1 MREVVIDI
9 ETVSRWS
16 ELSDSQRAHLERLN
30 DASQGGT
37 AADKA
42 ALSPHS
48 GRVIVIGAR
57 DPDSGEGAVFY
68 EGRGGTAV
76 EEGYRFV
83 PCEDERTLLA
93 RFWQSVQSVHRVI
106 GWNSFTFDVPFLV
119 SRSLVHGIRPRWDW
133 APKWPEPRTHMDLK
147 DALGVYGRARPYNLD
162 YTTQEHGIPTPKGD
176 LSGAKVGEAY
186 RRGETLRIAR
196 YCAADVTATS
206 ALYLKVRD
214 FLPAGGR

>member
-1 MREVVIDI
+1 VKEVVIDI

-16 ELSDSQRAHLERLN
+16 ELSDSQRAHLQKLH
-30 DASQGGT
+30 DASAGET

-48 GRVIVIGAR
+48 GRVIVIGVR
-57 DPDSGEGAVFY
+57 DPDAGSGAVFY
-68 EGRGGTAV
+68 EGAGAEHG
-76 EEGYRFV
+76 EDGYRFV
-83 PCEDERTLLA
+83 PCADERTLLA
-93 RFWQSVQSVHRVI
+93 RFWSSVQSAHRVV
-106 GWNSFTFDVPFLV
+106 GWNSFSFDVPFLV
-119 SRSLVHGIRPRWDW
+119 SRSLVHGVRPRWDW
-133 APKWPEPRTHMDLK
+133 ASKWYEPRAHMDLK
-147 DALGVYGRARPYNLD
+147 EALGVHGRARCYNLD
-162 YTTQEHGIPTPKGD
+162 YTTQEHGLASPKGD